1 LSLTVCDT
9 AILLLCAA
17 LKLTNEDKTQGQKQ
31 TGLENIVS
39 GFESV

>member
-1 LSLTVCDT
+1 VCNT

-17 LKLTNEDKTQGQKQ
+17 LKLTNENKTRGQNQ

-39 GFESV
+39 GFESG